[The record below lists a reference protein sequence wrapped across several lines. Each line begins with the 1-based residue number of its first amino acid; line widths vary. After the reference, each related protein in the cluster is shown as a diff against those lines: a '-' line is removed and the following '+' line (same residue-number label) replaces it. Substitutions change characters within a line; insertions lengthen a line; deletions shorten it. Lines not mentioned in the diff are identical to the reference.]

1 MGDLSM
7 QRGLVIA
14 AEKATGIL
22 ALLEPDDSVRDALLT
37 LLQGQGWVV
46 ELAMD
51 ASELGEL
58 LQAWD
63 VAAVISEADM
73 PGAAAS
79 EILEVCSARHVPVI
93 FTGHD
98 QRVQAAV
105 DLVRQGADD
114 YLDKPFSHQRLLDL
128 LNRLTRAH

>member
-1 MGDLSM
+1 MDDLTM
-7 QRGLVIA
+7 RGGTVIA
-14 AEKATGIL
+14 ANTTTGIL

-37 LLQGQGWVV
+37 LLHGQGWVV
-46 ELAMD
+46 EVATD
-51 ASELGEL
+51 AKELGKL

-63 VAAVISEADM
+63 VTAVISEASM

-79 EILEVCSARHVPVI
+79 EILGVCSARHVPVI